1 MTDCRDCC
9 FGAHQNQH
17 RAWAKGGVCPFGDAM
32 PPKSRAKGASGS
44 GAKGAGSNPAAEDS
58 WARDQAVSTLNDAK
72 LAGDA
77 TQKCAHLKT
86 LAELVVHKDAG
97 LLDEFLEPLL
107 EMRVDTNAAV
117 RKTIAGL
124 CEQIAVAH
132 PARIAPCVEATRHL
146 LGDDAAAVAKAAAK
160 GATAL
165 YKQAFVYVSNKGK
178 GVGAKKT
185 VPKAVKDIWKAA
197 KNLDEDLKAFAL
209 SEKAN
214 DGARMQAVR
223 FLEKTLCF
231 LCAVA
236 PSLTSDHALLNP
248 DDIATECDSLL
259 GVLLE
264 CLKPDAMHKQSS
276 PATLVMIAAAA
287 NVAERCAQYC
297 EFVVPAL
304 CELAEAVG
312 KAKIRESSAATAS
325 IGKELKSQLVAL
337 TKLDHAEMDEHRDAV
352 DAALRESLDAAAEA
366 DAARTR
372 RERVEARKRERED
385 RGSGSANKRRR
396 GDDDDD
402 DDLDLERSG
411 TPDASGDDGF
421 KNAQVTPKHLLAQVL
436 TTVDA
441 LARTDRAVLEG
452 FVSRLAP
459 EVLADVVL
467 ASLENADVRLLGGR
481 VAVDVAAGMGAGAEG
496 FVEWAAD
503 THARGGGR
511 DSTSQKLAAS
521 GTAETSAADF
531 EKTEPEP
538 ETEKS
543 DVSGRRPA
551 KPPAPFVFAPKIET
565 LSKESRDAHAAA
577 ALARIVKAA
586 DPGGAVAAMGG
597 ATVQRALFARLA
609 AAATAQTAAKSFSS
623 FSAFS
628 SRGAEARASDT
639 IKHGGSLSVGVLA
652 SRPSDDDE
660 SKDLAGALLET
671 LVAALPDPNAHAAV
685 TRVLGATF
693 VNETAVALDAND
705 TRESS
710 APRPRTSTTSI
721 APAGAYSRAL
731 MTVVVGLLESD
742 SSARLKHVAKVLV
755 DAPAVPP
762 AAIALLRALCRLPLG
777 GAEDDPNAL
786 PESAFVS
793 DADPETSLGFTV
805 SREET
810 DASGGFVSDV
820 AEKKKVSSRHRRV
833 VRWGGVPLPDS
844 SDVVNAALA
853 SLLELVTRRP
863 TARAKCLEIALEAAT
878 SADEDVRARAIRA
891 VVGKLHPVE
900 TLAKA
905 VEAYAEFHLGVAAG
919 AGAAALA
926 DARRVAAEAS
936 AAMRRAAEKRAAAE
950 RAREAEAKR
959 LKAEAEGFAA
969 KPVSVAAASNDA
981 APAPPDAT
989 TEEAFTNPEG
999 KSRAEN
1005 ENDDGVVKASTE
1017 AQETLRRVEA
1027 AAVASAVA
1035 AVSRHILLFCALCN
1049 RERALL
1055 PKVFRAFATLPEELR
1070 PALLD
1075 DAGAGVVTTGGFDGL
1090 VRLVGPECGPL
1101 LDAVRN
1107 PPKGSESLAARAIRV
1122 LADADAAEAEYL
1134 RDAAA
1139 AGGVVAGDAAKDH
1152 APRASM
1158 DALVSAAETLA
1169 AKVRAEA
1176 EKNARRTDGA
1186 NENANDSAATTTNA
1200 GLSSD
1205 EESHEDIELLLPLL
1219 GAMSAEKVRALVPRL
1234 VALPPDLF
1242 KRALD
1247 RLCGER
1253 SPLSPSELFVA
1264 LHEVDPATR
1273 GVGLKKIIAA
1283 CGECFERP
1291 ESFGAETL
1299 ASAMSKMVE
1308 MHPLPLLFMRTVIQ
1322 AESAWPTLREFTV
1335 NILRSLAAKKV
1346 WKADAKIWEGFV
1358 RCAKRAAPRSFPV
1371 LIQMPEAPLLE
1382 ILKKFPAL
1390 VEPLRAYANAPAV
1403 AGSVPRAVRDA
1414 LAKA

>member
-1 MTDCRDCC
+1 
-9 FGAHQNQH
+9 
-17 RAWAKGGVCPFGDAM
+17 M

-107 EMRVDTNAAV
+107 EMRVDTNKDV

-124 CEQIAVAH
+124 CEQIAKEH

-146 LGDDAAAVAKAAAK
+146 LGDESAAVAKAAAK

-178 GVGAKKT
+178 GVGARKT

-236 PSLTSDHALLNP
+236 PSLAPDHALLNP

-264 CLKPDAMHKQSS
+264 CLKPDAMRTQSS

-287 NVAERCAQYC
+287 GVAERCAQYC

-312 KAKIRESSAATAS
+312 KAKSDDETAKSAATAS

-337 TKLDHAEMDEHRDAV
+337 TKLDHAQMDEHRDAV

-385 RGSGSANKRRR
+385 RGGSLSANKRPR
-396 GDDDDD
+396 GDDDRDD
-402 DDLDLERSG
+402 LDLDLERSG
-411 TPDASGDDGF
+411 TPDASGDDGLPTR
-421 KNAQVTPKHLLAQVL
+421 AQVTPKHLLAQVL

-496 FVEWAAD
+496 FVEWATD
-503 THARGGGR
+503 THARGGGETR
-511 DSTSQKLAAS
+511 GSVSALASS
-521 GTAETSAADF
+521 GTVENLAEADF
-531 EKTEPEP
+531 EKTDVEPEEP
-538 ETEKS
+538 EKS
-543 DVSGRRPA
+543 AVSGRLKA
-551 KPPAPFVFAPKIET
+551 KPPAPFVFAPKIAA

-609 AAATAQTAAKSFSS
+609 AAATAQTAAKSEASFSS

-628 SRGAEARASDT
+628 FRGAETRARAEP
-639 IKHGGSLSVGVLA
+639 GGSLSVGVLA
-652 SRPSDDDE
+652 SRPSDLSDE
-660 SKDLAGALLET
+660 TKQGGSSDLAGALLET

-693 VNETAVALDAND
+693 VNETAVVLDAND
-705 TRESS
+705 
-710 APRPRTSTTSI
+710 TTSI

-786 PESAFVS
+786 PESAFVA

-810 DASGGFVSDV
+810 DASGGVVPDV

-926 DARRVAAEAS
+926 PPRSARRRSARVKPRRSGSRRRRRAS
-936 AAMRRAAEKRAAAE
+936 RRNRSRRRRRRMTRLRLPRMRRRRRRLRTLKAKAKPPKTTTVALKRPLRRRRRFVASRRRRWPPPSPPSLGTSCSSARCATANALCFRRCSARSRLCRRSSGRRCWTT
-950 RAREAEAKR
+950 RARVWS
-959 LKAEAEGFAA
+959 L
-969 KPVSVAAASNDA
+969 PVV
-981 APAPPDAT
+981 
-989 TEEAFTNPEG
+989 
-999 KSRAEN
+999 
-1005 ENDDGVVKASTE
+1005 STG
-1017 AQETLRRVEA
+1017 
-1027 AAVASAVA
+1027 S
-1035 AVSRHILLFCALCN
+1035 
-1049 RERALL
+1049 
-1055 PKVFRAFATLPEELR
+1055 
-1070 PALLD
+1070 
-1075 DAGAGVVTTGGFDGL
+1075 
-1090 VRLVGPECGPL
+1090 CG
-1101 LDAVRN
+1101 
-1107 PPKGSESLAARAIRV
+1107 
-1122 LADADAAEAEYL
+1122 
-1134 RDAAA
+1134 
-1139 AGGVVAGDAAKDH
+1139 
-1152 APRASM
+1152 
-1158 DALVSAAETLA
+1158 
-1169 AKVRAEA
+1169 
-1176 EKNARRTDGA
+1176 
-1186 NENANDSAATTTNA
+1186 
-1200 GLSSD
+1200 
-1205 EESHEDIELLLPLL
+1205 
-1219 GAMSAEKVRALVPRL
+1219 
-1234 VALPPDLF
+1234 
-1242 KRALD
+1242 
-1247 RLCGER
+1247 
-1253 SPLSPSELFVA
+1253 
-1264 LHEVDPATR
+1264 
-1273 GVGLKKIIAA
+1273 
-1283 CGECFERP
+1283 
-1291 ESFGAETL
+1291 
-1299 ASAMSKMVE
+1299 
-1308 MHPLPLLFMRTVIQ
+1308 
-1322 AESAWPTLREFTV
+1322 
-1335 NILRSLAAKKV
+1335 
-1346 WKADAKIWEGFV
+1346 
-1358 RCAKRAAPRSFPV
+1358 
-1371 LIQMPEAPLLE
+1371 
-1382 ILKKFPAL
+1382 
-1390 VEPLRAYANAPAV
+1390 
-1403 AGSVPRAVRDA
+1403 
-1414 LAKA
+1414 

>member
-1 MTDCRDCC
+1 LGEGWR
-9 FGAHQNQH
+9 
-17 RAWAKGGVCPFGDAM
+17 CPFGDAM

-44 GAKGAGSNPAAEDS
+44 GAKGAGSDPATEDS

-107 EMRVDTNAAV
+107 EMRVDTNKDV

-124 CEQIAVAH
+124 CEQIAKEH

-146 LGDDAAAVAKAAAK
+146 LGDESAAVAKAAAK

-178 GVGAKKT
+178 GVGARKT

-231 LCAVA
+231 LCAVSSSLA
-236 PSLTSDHALLNP
+236 PDHALLNP

-264 CLKPDAMHKQSS
+264 CLKPDAMRTQSS

-287 NVAERCAQYC
+287 GVAERCAQYC

-312 KAKIRESSAATAS
+312 RVKSDDETGKSAATAS

-337 TKLDHAEMDEHRDAV
+337 TKLDHAQMDEHRDAI

-385 RGSGSANKRRR
+385 RGGSGSVNKRSRTS
-396 GDDDDD
+396 DDDRDD
-402 DDLDLERSG
+402 LDLDLERSG
-411 TPDASGDDGF
+411 TPDASGDDGLP
-421 KNAQVTPKHLLAQVL
+421 NASAQVTPKHLLAQVL

-503 THARGGGR
+503 THARGGGETR
-511 DSTSQKLAAS
+511 GSVSALAAT
-521 GTAETSAADF
+521 GTVENPEADF
-531 EKTEPEP
+531 EKTELEPEP

-543 DVSGRRPA
+543 AVSGKRPA
-551 KPPAPFVFAPKIET
+551 KPPAPFVFAPKIAA

-609 AAATAQTAAKSFSS
+609 AAATAQTAAKSEASFSS

-628 SRGAEARASDT
+628 FRGAETRARAEP
-639 IKHGGSLSVGVLA
+639 GGSLSVGVLA
-652 SRPSDDDE
+652 SRPSDLSDE
-660 SKDLAGALLET
+660 TKQGGSSDLAGALLET

-693 VNETAVALDAND
+693 VNETAVVLDAND
-705 TRESS
+705 
-710 APRPRTSTTSI
+710 TTSI

-762 AAIALLRALCRLPLG
+762 AAILLLRALCRLPLG
-777 GAEDDPNAL
+777 GAEDDPNSV
-786 PESAFVS
+786 PESAFVA
-793 DADPETSLGFTV
+793 DADPNTSLGFTV

-810 DASGGFVSDV
+810 DASGGVVTEKSS
-820 AEKKKVSSRHRRV
+820 EKKKVSSHHRRV

-969 KPVSVAAASNDA
+969 KPVAATATADDS
-981 APAPPDAT
+981 APAPADAT
-989 TEEAFTNPEG
+989 TEEAFKNPEG
-999 KSRAEN
+999 KSDDA
-1005 ENDDGVVKASTE
+1005 ENDDGVSKASAE

-1152 APRASM
+1152 GTRASM
-1158 DALVSAAETLA
+1158 DNLVSAAETLA
-1169 AKVRAEA
+1169 ARVRAEA
-1176 EKNARRTDGA
+1176 DARRTIP
-1186 NENANDSAATTTNA
+1186 NDDSNATTNDNA
-1200 GLSSD
+1200 SND
-1205 EESHEDIELLLPLL
+1205 EESHEDVELLLPLL
-1219 GAMSAEKVRALVPRL
+1219 SAMSAEKVRSLVPRL
-1234 VALPPDLF
+1234 VALPPELF
-1242 KRALD
+1242 KQALD
-1247 RLCGER
+1247 RLCVSG
-1253 SPLSPSELFVA
+1253 SPLTPSELFVA

-1291 ESFGAETL
+1291 DTFGAETL

-1335 NILRSLAAKKV
+1335 NILRSLASKKV

-1403 AGSVPRAVRDA
+1403 AQSVPRAVRDA

>member
-1 MTDCRDCC
+1 
-9 FGAHQNQH
+9 
-17 RAWAKGGVCPFGDAM
+17 M

-44 GAKGAGSNPAAEDS
+44 GAKGAGSDPATEDS

-124 CEQIAVAH
+124 CEQIASAH
-132 PARIAPCVEATRHL
+132 PARIAPCVEATGHL
-146 LGDDAAAVAKAAAK
+146 LGDDSAAVAKAAAK

-165 YKQAFVYVSNKGK
+165 FKQAFVYVSNKGK
-178 GVGAKKT
+178 GAGAKKT
-185 VPKAVKDIWKAA
+185 VPKAVKDIWKAS
-197 KNLDEDLKAFAL
+197 KNLNEDLKAFAL

-214 DGARMQAVR
+214 DGAKMQAVR

-231 LCAVA
+231 LCTVQ
-236 PSLTSDHALLNP
+236 PSISANHALLNP
-248 DDIATECDSLL
+248 DDVATECDSLL

-276 PATLVMIAAAA
+276 PLTLVMIAAASD
-287 NVAERCAQYC
+287 VADKCAQYC

-312 KAKIRESSAATAS
+312 VSRSDEKLAGKDRAATAS
-325 IGKELKSQLVAL
+325 IAKELKSRLAAL
-337 TKLDHAEMDEHRDAV
+337 ARLDRAEMDEHLDAI

-366 DAARTR
+366 DAARAR
-372 RERVEARKRERED
+372 RDRLEARKREREHESG
-385 RGSGSANKRRR
+385 GSGSGKRVRR
-396 GDDDDD
+396 GDDDENLD

-411 TPDASGDDGF
+411 TPDAASG
-421 KNAQVTPKHLLAQVL
+421 AVSVTPRHLLAQVL
-436 TTVDA
+436 STVDA

-467 ASLENADVRLLGGR
+467 ASLENADVRTLGGR

-503 THARGGGR
+503 THARGGGE
-511 DSTSQKLAAS
+511 SAVAVS
-521 GTAETSAADF
+521 SAAAV
-531 EKTEPEP
+531 TEIT
-538 ETEKS
+538 ETEIETETETEEKKIAA
-543 DVSGRRPA
+543 GKRPA
-551 KPPAPFVFAPKIET
+551 KPPAPFVFAPKIAAFSEAA
-565 LSKESRDAHAAA
+565 RVAQRAA

-609 AAATAQTAAKSFSS
+609 AAATAQTVARSEASFGPVGGFADAAATRLSG
-623 FSAFS
+623 
-628 SRGAEARASDT
+628 RGA
-639 IKHGGSLSVGVLA
+639 SLSAGVLA
-652 SRPSDDDE
+652 TTRDGAQHPPRGTTDPTDPKNDTN
-660 SKDLAGALLET
+660 DTNTVAGAVLET
-671 LVAALPDPNAHAAV
+671 LVDALPDPNAHAAV
-685 TRVLGATF
+685 MRVLGATF
-693 VNETAVALDAND
+693 VNETA
-705 TRESS
+705 SS
-710 APRPRTSTTSI
+710 ACNAEDASSNANAKSKPFVC
-721 APAGAYSRAL
+721 APAGPYSRAL
-731 MTVVVGLLESD
+731 MTVVVGLLASD
-742 SSARLKHVAKVLV
+742 SSARLKHISKTLV

-762 AAIALLRALCRLPLG
+762 AVITLLRALCRLPLG
-777 GAEDDPNAL
+777 GAEDDPTST
-786 PESAFVS
+786 PESAFVPG
-793 DADPETSLGFTV
+793 AEPETTRGFSV
-805 SREET
+805 AREDVESATLET
-810 DASGGFVSDV
+810 TALSGNS
-820 AEKKKVSSRHRRV
+820 ETTKKKTTRRV
-833 VRWGGVPLPDS
+833 VRWGGVALPDS
-844 SDVVNAALA
+844 SDAVGAALA
-853 SLLELVTRRP
+853 SLLELVARRP
-863 TARAKCLEIALEAAT
+863 TARARSLEIALEAAT

-900 TLAKA
+900 TLAQA

-936 AAMRRAAEKRAAAE
+936 AAMRRAAEKKAAAE
-950 RAREAEAKR
+950 RARVAEAKR

-969 KPVSVAAASNDA
+969 RPAERDTDGDTTESTMVASTKTSSSEKTNTVTIASQAADGTDRA
-981 APAPPDAT
+981 AT
-989 TEEAFTNPEG
+989 T
-999 KSRAEN
+999 
-1005 ENDDGVVKASTE
+1005 DGTDSDSAN
-1017 AQETLRRVEA
+1017 ETLRRVEA

-1035 AVSRHILLFCALCN
+1035 AVSRHMSLFSALCN

-1075 DAGAGVVTTGGFDGL
+1075 GAGAVTGGFDGL
-1090 VRLVGPECGPL
+1090 VRLVGPECAPL
-1101 LDAVRN
+1101 LAVIAD
-1107 PPKGSESLAARAIRV
+1107 PPAGSESLAKRAIRV
-1122 LADADAAEAEYL
+1122 LADADAAEAAYL
-1134 RDAAA
+1134 RDAAD
-1139 AGGVVAGDAAKDH
+1139 AGGVVAGDAAKDRAD

-1158 DALVSAAETLA
+1158 DALVRAAEAL
-1169 AKVRAEA
+1169 A
-1176 EKNARRTDGA
+1176 EKTRV
-1186 NENANDSAATTTNA
+1186 AATASDAANATNA
-1200 GLSSD
+1200 TNDAANASGD
-1205 EESHEDIELLLPLL
+1205 AFEDVELLLPLL
-1219 GAMSAEKVRALVPRL
+1219 GAMSAEKVRSLVPRL
-1234 VALPPDLF
+1234 VALPLDLF
-1242 KRALD
+1242 KQALD

-1253 SPLSPSELFVA
+1253 APLSPSEIFVA
-1264 LHEVDPATR
+1264 LHEVDPAR
-1273 GVGLKKIIAA
+1273 SGVGLKKIIAA

-1291 ESFGAETL
+1291 DAFGAETL

-1322 AESAWPTLREFTV
+1322 AETAWPTLREFTV
-1335 NILRSLAAKKV
+1335 GVLRSLARRKV
-1346 WKADAKIWEGFV
+1346 WKLDAKIWEGFA

-1371 LIQMPEAPLLE
+1371 LCEMPEAPLLE

-1390 VEPLRAYANAPAV
+1390 AEPLRAYANAPAV
-1403 AGSVPRAVRDA
+1403 AASVPRAVRDA